1 MRNLIVIAL
10 VCAILSLFAGL
21 AMHALSMAGQFPAT
35 IFRIFGF
42 VSTICHGVPPI
53 LLSIVLLNRQES

>member
-10 VCAILSLFAGL
+10 VCAILSLFVGL
-21 AMHALSMAGQFPAT
+21 ASHALMIAGQFPAAVY
-35 IFRIFGF
+35 RLLGF
-42 VSTICHGVPPI
+42 VSTVCHAVPPI